1 MFMGY
6 KYSYTVKLEKKL
18 LIYTAWVTP
27 SVMLLYCNVR
37 HLSVYALQTRLM
49 AALAECEMVWESR
62 WFSSTPIILLIIGLR
77 HMVDDQT
84 ILERCYPEYSSY
96 SPPKFGTSQ
105 SSSTLQ
111 HLIDVSCVVH
121 GCHVY

>member
-1 MFMGY
+1 M
-6 KYSYTVKLEKKL
+6 L
-18 LIYTAWVTP
+18 LIHVYTAWVTP
-27 SVMLLYCNVR
+27 SVMLLYCNVM
-37 HLSVYALQTRLM
+37 HLSVCAVQTKLM
-49 AALAECEMVWESR
+49 ATLAEYEMVWKSR
-62 WFSSTPIILLIIGLR
+62 RLSSAPIILLIIGLR

-84 ILERCYPEYSSY
+84 KLERCYPEYSSY

-105 SSSTLQ
+105 FSNALQ